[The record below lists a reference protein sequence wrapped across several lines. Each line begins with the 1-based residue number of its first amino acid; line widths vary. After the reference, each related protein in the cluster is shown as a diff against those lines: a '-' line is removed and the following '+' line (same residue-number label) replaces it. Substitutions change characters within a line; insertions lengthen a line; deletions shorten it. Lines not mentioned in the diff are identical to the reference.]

1 MTRPRAIE
9 AGLAGPGRQAD
20 DPTVNVDATTAGS
33 IECLDLE
40 HAILGQ
46 APDGEGSGQ
55 TRTRLAIGPA
65 RRMMDGTVVREVVVD
80 GWRFEVQLD
89 DARRISLR
97 RRASRAASTVGH
109 VRRLEVRSD
118 LPGRIV
124 RVAVAPGDT
133 IVAGQELLVIEAM
146 KMHNEVRATG
156 PGRVVQVGVAPGDT
170 VELGDLLV
178 LLD

>member
-1 MTRPRAIE
+1 MNVGRPIQ
-9 AGLAGPGRQAD
+9 AGLVGAGRQDD
-20 DPTVNVDATTAGS
+20 DPSLVVDSGTKSS
-33 IECLDLE
+33 IEWLDLE
-40 HAILGQ
+40 HAIL
-46 APDGEGSGQ
+46 AEAAEGEGSRQ
-55 TRTRLAIGPA
+55 IRTRLAIGPA
-65 RRMMDGTVVREVVVD
+65 RRMADGTVVREVVVD
-80 GWRFEVQLD
+80 GWRFEVELD
-89 DARRISLR
+89 DARRVSLR
-97 RRASRAASTVGH
+97 RRASRAAPAVGR

-146 KMHNEVRATG
+146 KMHNEVRATS
-156 PGRVVQVGVAPGDT
+156 PGTVARVAVAPGDA